1 MLNILY
7 IKHVLI
13 KLRTLQTLGIELK
26 GRKPL
31 NDITCITKNSQS
43 PDSSTSTSHGM
54 SARYFA
60 EAYKSGTITSL
71 PEMSDIPVLVLQGM
85 MKTNVW
91 PETMYL

>member
-1 MLNILY
+1 M
-7 IKHVLI
+7 
-13 KLRTLQTLGIELK
+13 TLL
-26 GRKPL
+26 
-31 NDITCITKNSQS
+31 DITKNSQS
-43 PDSSTSTSHGM
+43 PDSPTSTSHGM

-85 MKTNVW
+85 MKKNVW

>member
-31 NDITCITKNSQS
+31 DDITCITKNSQS
-43 PDSSTSTSHGM
+43 PDSPTSTSHGM
-54 SARYFA
+54 SSRYFA
-60 EAYKSGTITSL
+60 EAY
-71 PEMSDIPVLVLQGM
+71 
-85 MKTNVW
+85 
-91 PETMYL
+91 